1 MYRVLSIAL
10 SMVFGS
16 FGLVLLKSTVISF
29 TNLIMDS
36 FNFRFATEK
45 ITPPDTKHEI
55 IDEFLHRTAW
65 LQILLKKVFFL
76 KPHHSEDICLE
87 TVAEN
92 KGTGTNSF
100 LL

>member
-1 MYRVLSIAL
+1 MYRVVSIAL

-36 FNFRFATEK
+36 FNFWFATKK
-45 ITPPDTKHEI
+45 ITPSDTRHEI

-65 LQILLKKVFFL
+65 LQVLLKKVFFL

-87 TVAEN
+87 TVEVQKA
-92 KGTGTNSF
+92 TR
-100 LL
+100 